1 MSTVVTAVNYDDAK
15 HPRVVTG
22 PEGGQF
28 TSAPTTAKPT
38 AKTRTP
44 ARPARRAP
52 AAAPLPDGMAR
63 GRANSPTAVKRLQR
77 LIKTLGLG
85 DLAPD
90 GVYGPA
96 TEAAVKAVQA
106 KLGMK
111 QTGVASP
118 AVVQRLKIAKA
129 LSPCV
134 GRAVKAAGGP
144 DDEDPPEQ
152 QDDTDEFD
160 LDDDESE
167 EDVGLDLFDDDDF
180 PDDGEL
186 VTAAAGHDVT
196 PGHDELHHYWV
207 AGPGLARWAG
217 SPTPWTTLVKLL
229 VEHVDPPKP
238 LEVLKRWASRWFI
251 EVFHFAAGSDLNRVT
266 HGKPPRGHRVG
277 PG

>member
-1 MSTVVTAVNYDDAK
+1 MTVVTAVNYDDAK
-15 HPRVVTG
+15 HPRVLTG

-28 TSAPTTAKPT
+28 SATSTT
-38 AKTRTP
+38 KTTTTKTKTP

-77 LIKTLGLG
+77 LIKALGLG

-134 GRAVKAAGGP
+134 GRTVKAAGGP
-144 DDEDPPEQ
+144 DDEDLPE
-152 QDDTDEFD
+152 QDDTEEFD

-167 EDVGLDLFDDDDF
+167 VDVGIDLFDDDDF
-180 PDDGEL
+180 PDDGEPVL
-186 VTAAAGHDVT
+186 ATLGHDVT
-196 PGHDELHHYWV
+196 PGHDQLHHWWV
-207 AGPGLARWAG
+207 YGKGRARWR
-217 SPTPWTTLVKLL
+217 TWTELYDQLATI
-229 VEHVDPPKP
+229 P
-238 LEVLKRWASRWFI
+238 EVGPVTAAVYASAWF
-251 EVFHFAAGSDLNRVT
+251 HDRYGYWSGSDLNRVRN
-266 HGKPPRGHRVG
+266 GKPPRGSKIG